1 MIKVNRRACRE
12 HAAKNAAQT
21 LRCGTGRRFIA
32 GDRAEKAGRNSDS
45 IGRWRKARMA
55 LKVGDTAPDF
65 ELPAIEGERKLKV
78 KLSDFRGKKHV
89 VVAFHPLDWTP
100 T

>member
-1 MIKVNRRACRE
+1 MQETKRRNG
-12 HAAKNAAQT
+12 H
-21 LRCGTGRRFIA
+21 G
-32 GDRAEKAGRNSDS
+32 SDS
-45 IGRWRKARMA
+45 IDRWRKARMA

>member
-1 MIKVNRRACRE
+1 MNRRFRRE
-12 HAAKNAAQT
+12 SAAKNAEET
-21 LRCGTGRRFIA
+21 LRCGTGRDLTMRETKRRS
-32 GDRAEKAGRNSDS
+32 GPGSDN
-45 IGRWRKARMA
+45 IDRWRKARMA